1 MYLLL
6 TTNDRQPWVHLHP
19 QVGERVEH
27 DGAAH
32 DGGPVLGHH
41 GRVQL
46 LAVQQLQCTGEH
58 DVKTKQ
64 AAWMQKEA
72 KSKS

>member
-1 MYLLL
+1 
-6 TTNDRQPWVHLHP
+6 
-19 QVGERVEH
+19 VGEGVEH

-46 LAVQQLQCTGEH
+46 LAVQQLQCNAMHGSARREKEKKTELDAKKGE
-58 DVKTKQ
+58 
-64 AAWMQKEA
+64 E
-72 KSKS
+72 